1 MKPNSRGVFWTI
13 LASFFVS
20 GLAGLLYQVVWTRY
34 LALFLGSTSYA
45 VVAVLVAF
53 MGGLAA
59 GNALLGT
66 RADSLRRPLFF
77 YACLE
82 AGIGLFAVAFPAYFE
97 AVRQGFLSVVRAAH
111 PEGTLRL
118 GLQFGFAM
126 LTILLPTVLM
136 GATLPVLTKYV
147 TRSLSELRGR
157 VAALYSINSAGAVA
171 GILLADWWWIPALG
185 LEAVV
190 QIGATLSLGI
200 ALVAY
205 VLSARSGEGLE
216 APAAPVARSG
226 TDESFTPL
234 ECRVAL
240 LSAGLSGFVAM
251 LYEVAWTRLLALA
264 LGSSTHAYSLML
276 ATFISGIAVG
286 SALVSAWRRRFDTLV
301 AFAVAEWALAG
312 TLLVSIFFY
321 DLIPYAFAHLADVI
335 ARRPAGYP
343 VYGLAQALVCFG
355 VLFVPAVCLG
365 MTLPLASRI
374 VTADFRRTGGSV
386 GRVFAV
392 NTLGT
397 VLGAVLTGLVLMP
410 VLGLATT
417 LAVGIGINGLIGWV
431 TLASRRGSV
440 RRAVVQGLVATV
452 LLVGFVSFT
461 LGDRWSRA
469 FVLGLWRDA
478 QPPASVAEFRRRA
491 NLYDLAYHRDGAGA
505 TVAVLAVTNQAGLRN
520 ISLKVNGKADASSGD
535 DMSTQILAGQIPMLL
550 KPSAES
556 VLVVGAG
563 SGVTVGS
570 VLQHP
575 SVKALSLVEISPEV
589 VEVARDQFAPFN
601 HDALRDP
608 RCRIHVE
615 DAKTF
620 LQTTPETFDVI
631 VTEPSNP
638 WMAGVAAVFSR
649 EYYQDCLARLREGGL
664 CAQWVQAY
672 ETDDETFATV
682 VATFGSVF
690 PHLSLWQTS
699 ASDLLLVGAARPFR
713 PDLQAMARRLAE
725 PAVAADLRR
734 IEVTRPVNVLSLQM
748 VAFDDAFFMAPD
760 NTPLHSDFNPVLEYR
775 AQRAFFTRST
785 AGLPHRLNE
794 VRRPRPR
801 TLLGDHL
808 AAHPVDADDC
818 RALAR
823 QFARFGV
830 PQLPVFR
837 SILRRW
843 QELEPRDPMVLRLLS
858 TYAIQSPAPDG
869 EVASLVAH
877 PVFSD
882 EEQLRSLDL
891 LRQLADLLLLR
902 HRTQRSAFHV
912 PDTLRLEVF
921 LGALAN
927 LDPQRQRV
935 HRMRLAE
942 VSWDRGNDARA
953 RKLFE
958 EALDPDE
965 ARFGPFDLS
974 LDPGCPEGMMARL
987 IDADLRSGDLKGAL
1001 EKVLRFGR
1009 LGYIHPERMSGEDSL
1024 QMLARRV
1031 IVASQASIQ
1040 R

>member
-1 MKPNSRGVFWTI
+1 MKSNSPGVFWTI

-82 AGIGLFAVAFPAYFE
+82 AGIGLFAVAFPSYFE
-97 AVRQGFLSVVRAAH
+97 AVRQAFLATVRSAH
-111 PEGTLRL
+111 PEGSARL
-118 GLQFGFAM
+118 ALQFGFAV

-171 GILLADWWWIPALG
+171 GIILADWWWIPAIG

-190 QIGATLSLGI
+190 QLGAVLSLGI

-205 VLSARSGEGLE
+205 VLSSRSGEGLDA
-216 APAAPVARSG
+216 APAPVARAE

-240 LSAGLSGFVAM
+240 VAAGLSGFVAM

-286 SALVSAWRRRFDTLV
+286 SALVSALRRRVDTLV
-301 AFAVAEWALAG
+301 AFAVSEWALAG

-335 ARRPAGYP
+335 ARRPAAYP
-343 VYGLAQALVCFG
+343 VYELAQTLVCFG
-355 VLFVPAVCLG
+355 VLFIPAVCLG
-365 MTLPLASRI
+365 MTLPLASR
-374 VTADFRRTGGSV
+374 VATADFRRTGGSV

-397 VLGAVLTGLVLMP
+397 VLGAVLTGLVFLP

-417 LAVGIGINGLIGWV
+417 LALGIGINGLIGWV
-431 TLASRRGSV
+431 TLASRRG
-440 RRAVVQGLVATV
+440 AVAKAAIQGLVATV
-452 LLVGFVSFT
+452 LLVGLVSVT
-461 LGDRWSRA
+461 LADRWSRA

-478 QPPASVAEFRRRA
+478 KPPASIEEFRRRGEI
-491 NLYDLAYHRDGAGA
+491 YELAYHRDGAGS
-505 TVAVLAVTNQAGLRN
+505 TVAVLAVTNLAGQRN
-520 ISLKVNGKADASSGD
+520 ISLKVNGKADASSGE
-535 DMSTQILAGQIPMLL
+535 DMSTQILAGQLPMLL
-550 KPSAES
+550 KPSAET

-570 VLQHP
+570 VLQHGTVK
-575 SVKALSLVEISPEV
+575 SVDLVEISPEV
-589 VEVARDQFAPFN
+589 VEVARDHFAPFN
-601 HDALRDP
+601 HDGLRNP
-608 RCRIHVE
+608 RCRTHIE

-620 LQTTPETFDVI
+620 LQTTSETFDVI
-631 VTEPSNP
+631 ITEPSNP

-649 EYYQDCLARLREGGL
+649 EYYQDCLSRLRDGGL
-664 CAQWVQAY
+664 CAQWVQTS

-699 ASDLLLVGAARPFR
+699 TSDLLLIGAARPFR
-713 PDLQAMARRLAE
+713 ADLDALARRLAE

-734 IEVTRPVNVLSLQM
+734 IEITRPVNVLSLQM
-748 VAFDDAFFMAPD
+748 VAFDDAFFLAPD
-760 NTPLHSDFNPVLEYR
+760 GTPVHSDFHPVLEYR
-775 AQRAFFTRST
+775 AQRAFFIRGM
-785 AGLPHRLNE
+785 AGLPYRLNE
-794 VRRPRPR
+794 IKRPRPR
-801 TLLGDHL
+801 TLLGEHL
-808 AAHPVDADDC
+808 AGHPLDAADC
-818 RALAR
+818 RALSR

-843 QELEPRDPMVLRLLS
+843 QELEPRDPTVIRLLS
-858 TYAIQSPAPDG
+858 TYAVQNPAPDG
-869 EVASLVAH
+869 EVTTLVAH
-877 PVFSD
+877 PAFSD
-882 EEQLRSLDL
+882 EEQLRNLDL
-891 LRQLADLLLLR
+891 TRQLADLLLLR
-902 HRTQRSAFHV
+902 HRTQRSAFHL
-912 PDTLRLEVF
+912 PDSVRLEVF
-921 LGALAN
+921 LGALSN

-965 ARFGPFDLS
+965 ARFGP
-974 LDPGCPEGMMARL
+974 LDFSADPTCPEGMMARL
-987 IDADLRSGDLKGAL
+987 IDADLRAGDLKAAL

-1009 LGYIHPERMSGEDSL
+1009 LGYVHPDRMGGEDSL

-1031 IVASQASIQ
+1031 IVTSQASL
-1040 R
+1040 RK

>member
-1 MKPNSRGVFWTI
+1 MKSNSRGVFWTI

-82 AGIGLFAVAFPAYFE
+82 AGIGLFAVVFPGYFE
-97 AVRQGFLSVVRAAH
+97 TVRQGFLSVVRTVH
-111 PEGTLRL
+111 PEGGVRL
-118 GLQFGFAM
+118 ALQFGFAV

-190 QIGATLSLGI
+190 QLGASLSLGI
-200 ALVAY
+200 TLVAY
-205 VLSARSGEGLE
+205 VLSARSGEGLDE
-216 APAAPVARSG
+216 PETPPARSAS
-226 TDESFTPL
+226 DESFTPL

-240 LSAGLSGFVAM
+240 VAAGLSGFVAM

-301 AFAVAEWALAG
+301 AFAVSEWALAG
-312 TLLVSIFFY
+312 TLLVSMFFY
-321 DLIPYAFAHLADVI
+321 DLIPYAFAHLANVI
-335 ARRPAGYP
+335 ARRPAAYP
-343 VYGLAQALVCFG
+343 VYELAQTLVCFG

-365 MTLPLASRI
+365 MTLPLASR
-374 VTADFRRTGGSV
+374 VATADFRRTGGSV

-392 NTLGT
+392 NTVGT
-397 VLGAVLTGLVLMP
+397 VLGAVLTGLVFLP
-410 VLGLATT
+410 VLGLAST
-417 LAVGIGINGLIGWV
+417 LALGIGINGLIGWV
-431 TLASRRGSV
+431 TLASRRG
-440 RRAVVQGLVATV
+440 AVTRPLVQGLAATALLV
-452 LLVGFVSFT
+452 LLVSFT
-461 LGDRWSRA
+461 LGERWSRA

-478 QPPASVAEFRRRA
+478 QPPVSVAEFRRRSE
-491 NLYDLAYHRDGAGA
+491 LYDLAYHRDGAGS
-505 TVAVLAVTNQAGLRN
+505 TVAILAVTNKAGQRN
-520 ISLKVNGKADASSGD
+520 ISLKVNGKADASSGE
-535 DMSTQILAGQIPMLL
+535 DMSTQILAGQLPMLL
-550 KPSAES
+550 KPSAEK

-575 SVKALSLVEISPEV
+575 SVTSVDLVEISPEV
-589 VEVARDQFAPFN
+589 VEVARDHFAPFN
-601 HDALRDP
+601 HDALRNP
-608 RCRIHVE
+608 RCRTHVE

-620 LQTTPETFDVI
+620 LQTTPESFDVI

-649 EYYQDCLARLREGGL
+649 EYYQDCLARLKPGGL

-682 VATFGSVF
+682 VATFGSIF

-699 ASDLLLVGAARPFR
+699 TSDLLLIGSAQPYR

-725 PAVAADLRR
+725 PAVAADLGR

-748 VAFDDAFFMAPD
+748 IAFDDAFFIAPD
-760 NTPLHSDFNPVLEYR
+760 NTPLHSDFHPVLEYR
-775 AQRAFFTRST
+775 AQRAFFARGL
-785 AGLPHRLNE
+785 AGVPYRLNE
-794 VRRPRPR
+794 IKQPRPR
-801 TLLGDHL
+801 TLLGEHL
-808 AAHPVDADDC
+808 AAHPLDAIDC

-823 QFARFGV
+823 QFAKFGV

-837 SILRRW
+837 SILRHW
-843 QELEPRDPMVLRLLS
+843 QGLEPRDPTVIQLLS
-858 TYAIQSPAPDG
+858 TYAVQNPAPDG
-869 EVASLVAH
+869 EVSSLVAH
-877 PVFSD
+877 PAFSS
-882 EEQLRSLDL
+882 EEQLRDIGL

-912 PDTLRLEVF
+912 PDPIRLEVF
-921 LGALAN
+921 LGALVH
-927 LDPQRQRV
+927 LDPERQRL

-953 RKLFE
+953 RALFE
-958 EALDPDE
+958 EALNPDE
-965 ARFGPFDLS
+965 GRFGPFDFS
-974 LDPGCPEGMMARL
+974 LDPSCPEGMMTRL
-987 IDADLRSGDLKGAL
+987 IDADLRAGDLKAAL

-1009 LGYIHPERMSGEDSL
+1009 LGYIHPERMPSENGL

-1031 IVASQASIQ
+1031 IVATQASLQ

>member
-1 MKPNSRGVFWTI
+1 MKSNSRGVFWTI

-45 VVAVLVAF
+45 VVAVLAAF

-82 AGIGLFAVAFPAYFE
+82 AGIGLFAVFFPWYFE
-97 AVRQGFLSVVRAAH
+97 AVQQGFLSVIRTVH
-111 PEGTLRL
+111 PEGTPRL
-118 GLQFGFAM
+118 ALQFGFAV
-126 LTILLPTVLM
+126 LIILLPTVLM

-190 QIGATLSLGI
+190 QLGATLSLGI

-205 VLSARSGEGLE
+205 VLSSRSGEGLDE
-216 APAAPVARSG
+216 PAQPVARSA

-240 LSAGLSGFVAM
+240 VAAGLSGFVAM

-286 SALVSAWRRRFDTLV
+286 SALVSSWRRRYDTLV

-312 TLLVSIFFY
+312 TLLVSMFFY

-335 ARRPAGYP
+335 ARRPAAYP
-343 VYGLAQALVCFG
+343 LYELVQALICFS

-365 MTLPLASRI
+365 MTLPLASRV
-374 VTADFRRTGGSV
+374 VTADFRTTGGSV

-392 NTLGT
+392 NTVGT
-397 VLGAVLTGLVLMP
+397 VLGAVLTGLVFLP
-410 VLGLATT
+410 VLGLAST
-417 LAVGIGINGLIGWV
+417 LALGIGINALIGWV
-431 TLASRRGSV
+431 TLASRRGGV
-440 RRAVVQGLVATV
+440 TRALIQGLVATAV
-452 LLVGFVSFT
+452 LVAVVSLT
-461 LGDRWSRA
+461 LGERWSRA
-469 FVLGLWRDA
+469 FVLGLWRDVR
-478 QPPASVAEFRRRA
+478 PPASIAEFRQRA
-491 NLYDLAYHRDGAGA
+491 DIYNLAYHRDGAGS
-505 TVAVLAVTNQAGLRN
+505 TVAILAVTNRAGQPS
-520 ISLKVNGKADASSGD
+520 ISLKVNGKADASSGE
-535 DMSTQILAGQIPMLL
+535 DMSTQILAGQLPMLL
-550 KPSAES
+550 HPSAER

-570 VLQHP
+570 ILQHTT
-575 SVKALSLVEISPEV
+575 VKAVDLVEISPEV
-589 VEVARDQFAPFN
+589 TEVAREHFAPFN
-601 HDALRDP
+601 HDALRNP
-608 RCRIHVE
+608 RCHTHIE

-620 LQTTPETFDVI
+620 LQTTPESFDII

-638 WMAGVAAVFSR
+638 WMAGVAAVFSQ
-649 EYYQDCLARLREGGL
+649 EYYRDCLARLKPGGL
-664 CAQWVQAY
+664 CAQWIQAY

-699 ASDLLLVGAARPFR
+699 TSDLLLIGAPQPYR

-725 PAVAADLRR
+725 PAVAADLKR
-734 IEVTRPVNVLSLQM
+734 IEITRPVNVLALQM
-748 VAFDDAFFMAPD
+748 VAFGDAFFLAPD
-760 NTPLHSDFNPVLEYR
+760 GTTIHSDFHPVLEYR
-775 AQRAFFTRST
+775 AQRAFFVRGM
-785 AGLPHRLNE
+785 AMVPYRLNE
-794 VRRPRPR
+794 VQRPRPR
-801 TLLGDHL
+801 TLLGEHL
-808 AAHPVDADDC
+808 AGAPIAAEDC

-823 QFARFGV
+823 QFAKIGI
-830 PQLPVFR
+830 PQLPIFR
-837 SILRRW
+837 SVLRRW
-843 QELEPRDPMVLRLLS
+843 QELQPNDPTVLRLLS
-858 TYAIQSPAPDG
+858 TYAIQNPAPDG
-869 EVASLVAH
+869 EVASLVSH
-877 PVFSD
+877 PAFSN
-882 EEQLRSLDL
+882 EEQLGDL
-891 LRQLADLLLLR
+891 NLMRQLADLLLLQ
-902 HRTQRSAFHV
+902 HRTRRSAFHL
-912 PDTLRLEVF
+912 PDSVRLEVF
-921 LGALAN
+921 LGALVQ
-927 LDPQRQRV
+927 LDPARQRI

-953 RKLFE
+953 RVLFE
-958 EALDPDE
+958 EALDLDE
-965 ARFGPFDLS
+965 QRFGS
-974 LDPGCPEGMMARL
+974 LDFSEDPGCPAGMMARL
-987 IDADLRSGDLKGAL
+987 IDADLRAGDLKGAL

-1009 LGYIHPERMSGEDSL
+1009 LGYIRPERMTGDEVL

-1031 IVASQASIQ
+1031 IVTAQSSLQK
-1040 R
+1040 

>member
-13 LASFFVS
+13 LASFFIS

-97 AVRQGFLSVVRAAH
+97 AVRQGFLSVVRSTH

-118 GLQFGFAM
+118 GLQFGFAV

-190 QIGATLSLGI
+190 QLGATLSLGI

-205 VLSARSGEGLE
+205 VLSARSGEGIGQ
-216 APAAPVARSG
+216 PASPPARSPS
-226 TDESFTPL
+226 DEDFSPL

-240 LSAGLSGFVAM
+240 VAAGLSGFVAM

-286 SALVSAWRRRFDTLV
+286 GALVSAWRRRFDTLV

-335 ARRPAGYP
+335 ARRPAAYP
-343 VYGLAQALVCFG
+343 VYELAQALVCFG
-355 VLFVPAVCLG
+355 VLFIPAVCLG
-365 MTLPLASRI
+365 TTLPLASRI

-397 VLGAVLTGLVLMP
+397 VLGAALTGLVLLP

-431 TLASRRGSV
+431 TLASRRGNV
-440 RRAVVQGLVATV
+440 RRAVAQGLVVAA
-452 LLVGFVSFT
+452 LLVGFVSVT
-461 LGDRWSRA
+461 LGERWSRA

-478 QPPASVAEFRRRA
+478 QPPASVAEFRRRGD
-491 NLYDLAYHRDGAGA
+491 LQDLAYHRDGAGA
-505 TVAVLAVTNQAGLRN
+505 TIAVLAVTNQAGQRN
-520 ISLKVNGKADASSGD
+520 ISLKVNGKADASSGE
-535 DMSTQILAGQIPMLL
+535 DMSTQILVGQLPMLL

-570 VLQHP
+570 VLRHP
-575 SVKALSLVEISPEV
+575 SVKSLKLVEISPEV

-664 CAQWVQAY
+664 CAQWVQSY

-725 PAVAADLRR
+725 PAVSADLRR

-775 AQRAFFTRST
+775 AQRAFFTRGM
-785 AGLPHRLNE
+785 AGLPQRLNE
-794 VRRPRPR
+794 IRRPRPR
-801 TLLGDHL
+801 TLLGEHL
-808 AAHPVDADDC
+808 ASHPLDAEDC

-823 QFARFGV
+823 QFGKFGV

-877 PVFSD
+877 PAFSD
-882 EEQLRSLDL
+882 EEQLRNLDL

-974 LDPGCPEGMMARL
+974 LDPACPEGMMARL

-1009 LGYIHPERMSGEDSL
+1009 LGYIHPERMSGEESL

-1031 IVASQASIQ
+1031 IVASQASMQ